1 MAVETTVAT
10 ITPEYAETLLEGNT
24 GNRPLRPSAVT
35 RYAHDMK
42 EGRWIL
48 NGEAIMVAEDG
59 TLLNG
64 QNRLSAVVQAGVPIK
79 TVLVTGLN
87 GSAMDTIDLGVARSL
102 ADTLHWKEVGNP
114 RMVASALTWL
124 YRYDD
129 MVARGVRQF
138 PPASYT
144 RADVLSHFDEN
155 PGIVESVAYVET
167 LRRRIPVSVGI
178 GSFVHYLMTRQAD
191 RAKADEFWAQV
202 SEVGGGVEDE
212 NPAYLLR
219 EWLLDHQTLMTR
231 TSPVV
236 TAAMSIKAARFWL
249 QGVQVKRLMWKRTG
263 QRKGEEFP
271 RIDTALV

>member
-10 ITPEYAETLLEGNT
+10 ITPELAAKMLEKNS

-42 EGRWIL
+42 EGRWVL

-64 QNRLSAVVQAGVPIK
+64 QNRLSAIVLAGVPVQ

-87 GSAMDTIDLGVARSL
+87 GGAMDTIDLGIARTL
-102 ADTLHWKEVGNP
+102 ADTLHWKDISNA
-114 RMVASALTWL
+114 RMVASALTWV

-129 MVARGVRQF
+129 MVKRGVRQF
-138 PPASYT
+138 PPAQYT
-144 RADVLSHFDEN
+144 RADVLKHFEDN
-155 PGIVESVAYVET
+155 KGIVESVEYIET

-178 GSFVHYLMTRQAD
+178 ASFVHYLMARHAS
-191 RAKADEFWAQV
+191 RAQADEFWAQV
-202 SEVGGGVEDE
+202 SEVGDSSE

-236 TAAMSIKAARFWL
+236 TSAMTIKAARFWL
-249 QGVQVKRLMWKRTG
+249 QGIAVKRLLWKRTG

>member
-10 ITPEYAETLLEGNT
+10 IGPEEAATLLEGNK
-24 GNRPLRPSAVT
+24 GNRPLRPSAIN
-35 RYAHDMK
+35 RYAKDIK

-59 TLLNG
+59 SLING
-64 QNRLSAVVQAGVPIK
+64 QNRLSAVVLAGAPIQ

-87 GSAMDTIDLGVARSL
+87 GAAMDTIDLGVGRTL
-102 ADTLHWKEVGNP
+102 ADALHWKDVKNA
-114 RMVASALTWL
+114 RSVATTLTWV

-129 MVARGVRQF
+129 MVERGLRQF

-144 RADVLSHFDEN
+144 RADLLKHFDEN
-155 PGIVESVAYVET
+155 PGIVESVAYIEK
-167 LRRRIPVSVGI
+167 LRKRLPISVGI
-178 GSFVHYLMTRQAD
+178 AGFVHYLITRHAS
-191 RAKADEFWAQV
+191 RAKANEFWTEV
-202 SEVGGGVEDE
+202 SEPGGDDL
-212 NPAYLLR
+212 NMAYLLR

-231 TSPVV
+231 KSPVW
-236 TAAMSIKAARFWL
+236 TAAMGIKAARFWI
-249 QGVQVKRLMWKRTG
+249 QGVQVKRLAWKRTG

>member
-1 MAVETTVAT
+1 M
-10 ITPEYAETLLEGNT
+10 
-24 GNRPLRPSAVT
+24 VT
-35 RYAHDMK
+35 
-42 EGRWIL
+42 
-48 NGEAIMVAEDG
+48 
-59 TLLNG
+59 
-64 QNRLSAVVQAGVPIK
+64 
-79 TVLVTGLN
+79 
-87 GSAMDTIDLGVARSL
+87 
-102 ADTLHWKEVGNP
+102 
-114 RMVASALTWL
+114 
-124 YRYDD
+124 
-129 MVARGVRQF
+129 RGVRQF

-144 RADVLSHFDEN
+144 RADVLAHFDEN
-155 PGIVESVAYVET
+155 PGIVESVAQVES

-249 QGVQVKRLMWKRTG
+249 QGVAVKRLMWKRTG